1 MDKESESAD
10 GSKLT
15 RSWTSKWQIRSLDSI
30 APAFPTTLS
39 IEVERETRILKKIL
53 VMVTTGILSTY
64 YVPGIKW

>member
-30 APAFPTTLS
+30 APAYPTTVS
-39 IEVERETRILKKIL
+39 IEMERETQILKKIL
-53 VMVTTGILSTY
+53 VMVTIGILSTS